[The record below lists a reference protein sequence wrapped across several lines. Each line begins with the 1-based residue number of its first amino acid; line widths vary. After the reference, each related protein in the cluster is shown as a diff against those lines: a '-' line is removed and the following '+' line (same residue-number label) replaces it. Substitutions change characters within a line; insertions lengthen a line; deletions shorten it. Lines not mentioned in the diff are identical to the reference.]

1 MDEQLLQDLF
11 DLTTEGAFSS
21 FEEFKSFIETE
32 GENAFNDIYELT
44 IDGAF
49 TSQDEYNTFVSPLK
63 KKDSSQSTVISP
75 QENTELPS
83 PTETT
88 PVSSELPGQT
98 EEINIS
104 GINAPGAEPEGQ
116 EEIDEI
122 ILDTQT
128 SDEDVTEIDL
138 SGERY
143 GRNIESGEDKF
154 WFEELLGNVPVVSE
168 VTDFFGDMIRAGEQG
183 LAQGGTID
191 DAMSVFAQGSS
202 MSSEDMAQ
210 YIAAVKKMDSMPMSD
225 EMKSFNKIYKNNG
238 GGILGFIL
246 GVGANPTVTGQ
257 LLVSSIAS
265 MINPTVLGGGAVGA
279 GVGAGAGAAAGSV
292 GGPLA
297 VFTAA
302 GGGIAGGLMG
312 MGSTLEFGLSY
323 TEFLREEITKKGL
336 KFDEAGIRK
345 VLNDPE
351 AVQSIRNRA
360 AARGLVIGAI
370 DGLTAGVAGKVG
382 ASLTKAGIAAGKS
395 AVKAGGKGALATTAI
410 EAAGGAGGEAAA
422 RAVTGQEMDVA
433 EIGFEGITGQAS
445 GVLTIPQAAFG
456 MSSTDVIKK
465 GYNEGMNIFK
475 PPVYKIG
482 NDKMTKAEI
491 EKFVDTA
498 TLEEAETIQFDVKND
513 PVLEQKIKNL
523 KVKAENNKTLNPKI
537 QGEDRAK
544 ILDLEVQLANL
555 GNLEM
560 ESTKIEAQ
568 KIKSEIKE
576 ITERALSSDTKVEPT
591 KKDLELAKE
600 ELISEGIVEP
610 SPEQIKTKANAIQD
624 SAINEKI
631 SVAETGKT
639 EKVDGFDK
647 APVYK
652 TGGKPVLFHGSAKK
666 FTEFDIEKIGSG
678 ADAGTARGIFFTS
691 DPEVASFFSKE
702 TGSTKGNVI
711 RLIKSLTG
719 KSESTIYSGTL
730 NTDNIKTID
739 FNGQRTSPGF
749 DKNKTIQEAFDQGF
763 DAVILKNIVDGPN
776 KAQDVTVVKDMSV
789 IDGFKDTQ
797 LSGNKL
803 IKKYKQDAI
812 QEPSTEAVDVQEQ
825 TSDGKTLGERDTTGA
840 VTEADSQKNQDK
852 TESKKKKEVDATLV
866 AEQEQVREDVMKPV
880 QIPKSKIDVNLNPD
894 GTVKKIIKRGTNTP
908 VNKGSQ
914 TKAGKYILKNVIDV
928 NKGKQAVISEGVR
941 SEAEVGEIVLLQ

>member
-21 FEEFKSFIETE
+21 FEEFKSFIETD

-49 TSQDEYNTFVSPLK
+49 GSQDEYNTFISPLK

-88 PVSSELPGQT
+88 PVSSELPVQA

-128 SDEDVTEIDL
+128 SDEDITEIDL

-154 WFEELLGNVPVVSE
+154 WFEEMLGNVPVVSG

-183 LAQGGTID
+183 FSQGATID
-191 DAMSVFAQGSS
+191 DAVSLYSQGSS

-225 EMKSFNKIYKNNG
+225 EMKSFNKIYKKNG

-246 GVGANPTVTGQ
+246 GVGSNPTVTGQ

-265 MINPTVLGGGAVGA
+265 MVNPTVLGGGAAGAATGA
-279 GVGAGAGAAAGSV
+279 GVGAAAGSV

-297 VFTAA
+297 AFTAA

-312 MGSTLEFGLSY
+312 MGATLEFGLSY

-345 VLNDPE
+345 ILSDPE
-351 AVQSIRNRA
+351 AVQSIRNKA

-395 AVKAGGKGALATTAI
+395 AIKAGGKGALAKTVI
-410 EAAGGAGGEAAA
+410 EGAGGAGGEAAA

-456 MSSTDVIKK
+456 R
-465 GYNEGMNIFK
+465 F
-475 PPVYKIG
+475 
-482 NDKMTKAEI
+482 
-491 EKFVDTA
+491 
-498 TLEEAETIQFDVKND
+498 TI
-513 PVLEQKIKNL
+513 
-523 KVKAENNKTLNPKI
+523 
-537 QGEDRAK
+537 
-544 ILDLEVQLANL
+544 
-555 GNLEM
+555 
-560 ESTKIEAQ
+560 
-568 KIKSEIKE
+568 
-576 ITERALSSDTKVEPT
+576 
-591 KKDLELAKE
+591 
-600 ELISEGIVEP
+600 
-610 SPEQIKTKANAIQD
+610 
-624 SAINEKI
+624 
-631 SVAETGKT
+631 
-639 EKVDGFDK
+639 
-647 APVYK
+647 
-652 TGGKPVLFHGSAKK
+652 
-666 FTEFDIEKIGSG
+666 
-678 ADAGTARGIFFTS
+678 
-691 DPEVASFFSKE
+691 
-702 TGSTKGNVI
+702 
-711 RLIKSLTG
+711 
-719 KSESTIYSGTL
+719 
-730 NTDNIKTID
+730 
-739 FNGQRTSPGF
+739 
-749 DKNKTIQEAFDQGF
+749 
-763 DAVILKNIVDGPN
+763 
-776 KAQDVTVVKDMSV
+776 
-789 IDGFKDTQ
+789 
-797 LSGNKL
+797 
-803 IKKYKQDAI
+803 
-812 QEPSTEAVDVQEQ
+812 
-825 TSDGKTLGERDTTGA
+825 
-840 VTEADSQKNQDK
+840 
-852 TESKKKKEVDATLV
+852 
-866 AEQEQVREDVMKPV
+866 
-880 QIPKSKIDVNLNPD
+880 
-894 GTVKKIIKRGTNTP
+894 
-908 VNKGSQ
+908 
-914 TKAGKYILKNVIDV
+914 
-928 NKGKQAVISEGVR
+928 
-941 SEAEVGEIVLLQ
+941 

>member
-1 MDEQLLQDLF
+1 
-11 DLTTEGAFSS
+11 
-21 FEEFKSFIETE
+21 
-32 GENAFNDIYELT
+32 
-44 IDGAF
+44 
-49 TSQDEYNTFVSPLK
+49 
-63 KKDSSQSTVISP
+63 
-75 QENTELPS
+75 
-83 PTETT
+83 
-88 PVSSELPGQT
+88 
-98 EEINIS
+98 
-104 GINAPGAEPEGQ
+104 
-116 EEIDEI
+116 
-122 ILDTQT
+122 
-128 SDEDVTEIDL
+128 
-138 SGERY
+138 
-143 GRNIESGEDKF
+143 
-154 WFEELLGNVPVVSE
+154 
-168 VTDFFGDMIRAGEQG
+168 MIRAGEQG

-191 DAMSVFAQGSS
+191 DAMSLFAQGSS

-225 EMKSFNKIYKNNG
+225 EMKSFNKIYKENG
-238 GGILGFIL
+238 GGVLGFIL
-246 GVGANPTVTGQ
+246 GVGKNPTVTGQ

-297 VFTAA
+297 IFTAA

-336 KFDEAGIRK
+336 NFDEAGIRK

-360 AARGLVIGAI
+360 AARGLVIGAV

-382 ASLTKAGIAAGKS
+382 ASLTKAGVAAGKS
-395 AVKAGGKGALATTAI
+395 AIKAGGKGALATTGI

-456 MSSTDVIKK
+456 MSSTDIIKK

-537 QGEDRAK
+537 QGEDRAR

-568 KIKSEIKE
+568 QIKSEIKE

-610 SPEQIKTKANAIQD
+610 SPEQIKTKANAIQ
-624 SAINEKI
+624 
-631 SVAETGKT
+631 
-639 EKVDGFDK
+639 
-647 APVYK
+647 
-652 TGGKPVLFHGSAKK
+652 
-666 FTEFDIEKIGSG
+666 
-678 ADAGTARGIFFTS
+678 
-691 DPEVASFFSKE
+691 
-702 TGSTKGNVI
+702 
-711 RLIKSLTG
+711 
-719 KSESTIYSGTL
+719 ES
-730 NTDNIKTID
+730 
-739 FNGQRTSPGF
+739 
-749 DKNKTIQEAFDQGF
+749 
-763 DAVILKNIVDGPN
+763 
-776 KAQDVTVVKDMSV
+776 
-789 IDGFKDTQ
+789 
-797 LSGNKL
+797 
-803 IKKYKQDAI
+803 
-812 QEPSTEAVDVQEQ
+812 STEAVDVQEQ
-825 TSDGKTLGERDTTGA
+825 TSDGKTLGERDTTGPVA
-840 VTEADSQKNQDK
+840 EADSQKNQDK
-852 TESKKKKEVDATLV
+852 TESKEKKEVDATLV

-880 QIPKSKIDVNLNPD
+880 QIPKSRIDVNLNPD

-908 VNKGSQ
+908 VNKGSIA
-914 TKAGKYILKNVIDV
+914 KASKYILSEVIDV
-928 NKGKQAVISEGVR
+928 NEGKTAVIPENVNQNDIPGIIAQESQNVREIANAIQEQEKQIKETVSDTAQQTAEGGIFDIIGLKFTPQSWKAITGVSPKESGISNFWISKDGVSIEDGWVDYNSSLDMETIIDFIEANPTAKKVKELQRGDSQLTSALIDLQVKFKELTGLNPTPTNIKTVMQVDPNREPLVATQEKDVQDSVR
-941 SEAEVGEIVLLQ
+941 KSIDPNEPDFGKKRGPSKQKIIGEPRPKVTVDEKAALKDQLKLEAKAAKEAAREAKRSIIEEQRLKSKRKSAKRNIGAKLGVISTDLDTALQTLFSIDPDLIPDTQLEAYADLVNEFGDRKKVLDLNEKSNTLNKALDIINAVEMEVEVDEDGVLVKEER